1 MDLSF
6 ELDEDASAVEITA
19 SARIV
24 GKTGVEMEALT
35 AVATAALTVYDMCKA
50 VDKDM
55 VIDQIRLVHK
65 VGGKSGEYR
74 RAGEPIESASR
85 G

>member
-1 MDLSF
+1 
-6 ELDEDASAVEITA
+6 
-19 SARIV
+19 
-24 GKTGVEMEALT
+24 
-35 AVATAALTVYDMCKA
+35 MCKA

-74 RAGEPIESASR
+74 RDGEHAR
-85 G
+85 GRDDG